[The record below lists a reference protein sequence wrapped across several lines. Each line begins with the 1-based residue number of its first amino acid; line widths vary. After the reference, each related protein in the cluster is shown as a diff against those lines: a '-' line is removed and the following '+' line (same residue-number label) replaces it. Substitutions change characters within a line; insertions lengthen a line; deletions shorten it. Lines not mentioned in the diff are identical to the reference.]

1 MLQLGAPGHHSVD
14 TEKKGLLARWFPQR
28 RVTERMFRELRD
40 EMSREHKDV
49 IRELREIR
57 RTAEQS
63 RQKVEDALAAHE
75 EALAAL
81 PELQARIER
90 CLIAYTHDAKSSERI
105 GDFKAGVDHQAVLAH
120 VTRAV
125 ENARLEMAPCPH
137 LVVENVFPEA
147 MYDCL
152 FEALPPPAFFEKTND
167 LRDEMPVP
175 FTMAP
180 AYSRVVWDLFHEAV
194 EQALLPAVIA
204 KFQPAL
210 DEFVRATWPSLGSW
224 EQSGITL
231 RAANPRLML
240 RRRGYLIKP
249 HRDPRWAFLVALF
262 YAAPRGSAHTYGTQL
277 YRLIQERDEA
287 HTSPLWLAPDEC
299 ELARDVPGIG
309 NSALMFL
316 NSTGAHGASVPDDA
330 PAGFLRYVY
339 QARFSPDTATK
350 TRLLELLAGEGRERW
365 VATR

>member
-1 MLQLGAPGHHSVD
+1 MPV
-14 TEKKGLLARWFPQR
+14 GLLSRLFPQR
-28 RVTERMFRELRD
+28 RATEKLIASLREQIG
-40 EMSREHKDV
+40 REHKDV
-49 IRELREIR
+49 VRELREIR

-63 RQKVEDALAAHE
+63 RQSVDRALAAHE

-81 PELQARIER
+81 PDLQARVER
-90 CLIAYTHDAKSSERI
+90 FTTAYVHDAKSAARLA
-105 GDFKAGVDHQAVLAH
+105 DFHATVDRQAVLAH

-125 ENARLEMAPCPH
+125 ERAQLQMLPCPH
-137 LVVENVFPEA
+137 LVVDNVFPEDV
-147 MYDCL
+147 YDRMI
-152 FEALPPPAFFEKTND
+152 EALPAPVFFEKTDD

-180 AYSRVVWDLFHEAV
+180 AYCRAVWELFHDAIER
-194 EQALLPAVIA
+194 ALLPAVLA
-204 KFQPAL
+204 AFRPAL
-210 DEFVRATWPSLGSW
+210 DEFVRTSWPTLGSW
-224 EQSGITL
+224 DDSGIRL

-262 YAAPRGSAHTYGTQL
+262 YAAPRGAPHTYGTQL
-277 YRLIQERDEA
+277 YRLLQERDEA
-287 HTSPLWLAPDEC
+287 HTSPLWLAPEEC

-330 PAGFLRYVY
+330 PADLLRHVY
-339 QARFSPDTATK
+339 QARFSPDSATK
-350 TRLLELLAGEGRERW
+350 QRLLELLTSEQGERRDRW

>member
-1 MLQLGAPGHHSVD
+1 M
-14 TEKKGLLARWFPQR
+14 GLLSRLFPQR
-28 RVTERMFRELRD
+28 HATEKAIAALRD
-40 EMSREHKDV
+40 EIGRDHKDMV
-49 IRELREIR
+49 RELREIR

-63 RQKVEDALAAHE
+63 RQSVDQALAAHA
-75 EALAAL
+75 EALAVL
-81 PELQARIER
+81 PELQAKVER
-90 CLIAYTHDAKSSERI
+90 LAIAYAHDAKSAPRVA
-105 GDFKAGVDHQAVLAH
+105 DFKATVDRQAVLAH

-125 ENARLEMAPCPH
+125 ERAQLQLAPCPH
-137 LVVENVFPEA
+137 LVVDNVFPEDV
-147 MYDCL
+147 YDRL
-152 FEALPPPAFFEKTND
+152 IESLPAPVFFEKTDD

-180 AYSRVVWDLFHEAV
+180 AYSRAVWELFHEAI
-194 EQALLPAVIA
+194 ERALLPAVIA
-204 KFQPAL
+204 AFRPAL
-210 DEFVRATWPSLGSW
+210 DDFVRTSWPTLGSW

-262 YAAPRGSAHTYGTQL
+262 YAAPRGAPHTYGTQL
-277 YRLIQERDEA
+277 YRLVRERDEA
-287 HTSPLWLAPDEC
+287 HTSPLWLAPEEC
-299 ELARDVPGIG
+299 QLARDVPGIG

-330 PAGFLRYVY
+330 PADFLRYVY

-350 TRLLELLAGEGRERW
+350 KRLIDLLTTEEGERRDRW
-365 VATR
+365 VVTR

>member
-1 MLQLGAPGHHSVD
+1 
-14 TEKKGLLARWFPQR
+14 
-28 RVTERMFRELRD
+28 
-40 EMSREHKDV
+40 MSREHKDL
-49 IRELREIR
+49 IRELRDIR

-63 RQKVEDALAAHE
+63 RQKIEGALAAHE

-81 PELQARIER
+81 PELEARIDR
-90 CLIAYTHDAKSSERI
+90 SLTAYAHDAKSSARLS
-105 GDFKAGVDHQAVLAH
+105 DFRAKVDRPAVLAH

-125 ENARLEMAPCPH
+125 ENARLELLPCPH
-137 LVVENVFPEA
+137 LVVENVFPEDV
-147 MYDCL
+147 YDRL
-152 FEALPPPAFFEKTND
+152 VEALPAPVFFEKTSD

-180 AYSRVVWDLFHEAV
+180 AYSRAVWDLFHEAV
-194 EQALLPAVIA
+194 EGALLPSVIA
-204 KFQPAL
+204 KFRPAL

-224 EQSGITL
+224 EQSGVTL

-249 HRDPRWAFLVALF
+249 HSDPRWAFLVALF
-262 YAAPRGSAHTYGTQL
+262 YAAPRGSPHTYGTQL
-277 YRLIQERDEA
+277 YRLKEERDEA
-287 HTSPLWLAPDEC
+287 HTSPLWLAPEEC
-299 ELARDVPGIG
+299 ELARDVPGNG

-330 PAGFLRYVY
+330 PADFLRYVY

-350 TRLLELLAGEGRERW
+350 LRLLELLAGEGRERW

>member
-1 MLQLGAPGHHSVD
+1 M
-14 TEKKGLLARWFPQR
+14 FPQR
-28 RVTERMFRELRD
+28 RVTERMLRELRD

-49 IRELREIR
+49 IRELREVR
-57 RTAEQS
+57 RMAEQG
-63 RQKVEDALAAHE
+63 RQKVDQALAARE
-75 EALAAL
+75 DAVAAL
-81 PELQARIER
+81 SELQARIDR
-90 CLIAYTHDAKSSERI
+90 CLIAYSHDAKSSARVN
-105 GDFKAGVDHQAVLAH
+105 DFRESVDRQSVLAH

-137 LVVENVFPEA
+137 LVVDNVFPEDV
-147 MYDCL
+147 YDRL
-152 FEALPPPAFFEKTND
+152 IEGLPAPVFFEKTSD

-180 AYSRVVWDLFHEAV
+180 AYSRAVWDLFHEAV

-204 KFQPAL
+204 KFRPAL

-262 YAAPRGSAHTYGTQL
+262 YAAPRGSAYTFGTQL

-287 HTSPLWLAPDEC
+287 HTSPLWLAPEEC
-299 ELARDVPGIG
+299 EVARDIPGIG

-316 NSTGAHGASVPDDA
+316 NSTGAHGASVPEDA
-330 PAGFLRYVY
+330 PADYLRYVY
-339 QARFSPDTATK
+339 QARFSPDSATK
-350 TRLLELLAGEGRERW
+350 TRLLELLAGEGRDRW

>member
-1 MLQLGAPGHHSVD
+1 MLRQ
-14 TEKKGLLARWFPQR
+14 
-28 RVTERMFRELRD
+28 LRD
-40 EMSREHKDV
+40 ETSREHKDV

-57 RTAEQS
+57 RTVETS
-63 RQKVEDALAAHE
+63 QKRIDDALASHE
-75 EALAAL
+75 AALATL

-90 CLIAYTHDAKSSERI
+90 CLTAYTHDAKSSPRLN
-105 GDFKAGVDHQAVLAH
+105 DFRAAVDRHAVLTH

-125 ENARLEMAPCPH
+125 ENARLELAPCPH
-137 LVVENVFPEA
+137 LVVEKVFPEDV
-147 MYDCL
+147 YDRL
-152 FEALPPPAFFEKTND
+152 VEALPPPVFFEKTDD

-180 AYSRVVWDLFHEAV
+180 AYSRALWDLFHEAI
-194 EQALLPAVIA
+194 ERAMLPAVIA
-204 KFQPAL
+204 KFRPAL
-210 DEFVRATWPSLGSW
+210 DDFVRATWPTLGSW
-224 EQSGITL
+224 DHSGITL

-316 NSTGAHGASVPDDA
+316 NSTGAHGASVPEDA
-330 PAGFLRYVY
+330 PADFLRYVY
-339 QARFSPDTATK
+339 QARFSPDSATK
-350 TRLLELLAGEGRERW
+350 TRLLDLLVGDGRDRW

>member
-1 MLQLGAPGHHSVD
+1 ML
-14 TEKKGLLARWFPQR
+14 
-28 RVTERMFRELRD
+28 RELRD

-49 IRELREIR
+49 IRELRDIR

-63 RQKVEDALAAHE
+63 RQKVDQALAAHE

-81 PELQARIER
+81 PELQARIDR
-90 CLIAYTHDAKSSERI
+90 SLTAYAHDAKSSARLN
-105 GDFKAGVDHQAVLAH
+105 DFRAAVDRQAVLTH

-125 ENARLEMAPCPH
+125 ENARLELAPCPH
-137 LVVENVFPEA
+137 LVVENVFPEEV
-147 MYDCL
+147 YDRL
-152 FEALPPPAFFEKTND
+152 VEALPPPVFFEKTND

-175 FTMAP
+175 FTVAP
-180 AYSRVVWDLFHEAV
+180 AYSRALWDLFHDAV
-194 EQALLPAVIA
+194 ERALLPAVIA
-204 KFQPAL
+204 KFRPAL
-210 DEFVRATWPSLGSW
+210 DELVRATWPTLGSW

-277 YRLIQERDEA
+277 YRLFQERDEA

-299 ELARDVPGIG
+299 ELARDVPGFG

-316 NSTGAHGASVPDDA
+316 NSTGAHGASVPEDA
-330 PAGFLRYVY
+330 PADFLRYVY
-339 QARFSPDTATK
+339 QARFSPDSATK
-350 TRLLELLAGEGRERW
+350 TRLLELLAGDGRDRW

>member
-1 MLQLGAPGHHSVD
+1 MPAGARGRSWLGR
-14 TEKKGLLARWFPQR
+14 LFPQR
-28 RVTERMFRELRD
+28 RVTEKMIDSLRD
-40 EMSREHKDV
+40 QMSREHKDV
-49 IRELREIR
+49 VRELREIR

-63 RQKVEDALAAHE
+63 RQQIDLALAAHE

-81 PELQARIER
+81 PDLQARVER
-90 CLIAYTHDAKSSERI
+90 VATAYAHDAKSAPRLS
-105 GDFKAGVDHQAVLAH
+105 DFLSMVDRQAVLAH
-120 VTRAV
+120 VTRSV
-125 ENARLEMAPCPH
+125 EHAELQLAPCPH
-137 LVVENVFPEA
+137 LVVENIFPQDVF
-147 MYDCL
+147 DRL
-152 FEALPPPAFFEKTND
+152 IEALPAPVFFEKTDD

-180 AYSRVVWDLFHEAV
+180 AYSRAVWDLFHEAV
-194 EQALLPAVIA
+194 EQAFLPAVIA
-204 KFQPAL
+204 AFRPAL
-210 DEFVRATWPSLGSW
+210 DEFVRTSWPTLGSW

-262 YAAPRGSAHTYGTQL
+262 YAAPRGAGHTYGTQL

-287 HTSPLWLAPDEC
+287 HTSPLWLKPEEC
-299 ELARDVPGIG
+299 EVARDVPGIG
-309 NSALMFL
+309 NTALIFL

-330 PAGFLRYVY
+330 PADFLRYVY

-350 TRLLELLAGEGRERW
+350 KRLLDLLTTEQGERRDRW
-365 VATR
+365 VVTR

>member
-1 MLQLGAPGHHSVD
+1 MGLLSRLLPQRHA
-14 TEKKGLLARWFPQR
+14 TEKALTA
-28 RVTERMFRELRD
+28 LRD
-40 EMSREHKDV
+40 EIGREHKDMV
-49 IRELREIR
+49 RELRELR

-63 RQKVEDALAAHE
+63 RQSVDRALAAHD

-81 PELQARIER
+81 PELQAKVER
-90 CLIAYTHDAKSSERI
+90 FSIAYAHDAKSASRLD
-105 GDFKAGVDHQAVLAH
+105 DFKAAVDRQAVHAH

-125 ENARLEMAPCPH
+125 ERAQLQLSPCPH
-137 LVVENVFPEA
+137 LVVENVFPEDV
-147 MYDCL
+147 YDRL
-152 FEALPPPAFFEKTND
+152 IESLPAPAFFEKTDD

-180 AYSRVVWDLFHEAV
+180 AYSRAVWELFHEAI
-194 EQALLPAVIA
+194 ERALLPAVIA
-204 KFQPAL
+204 AFQPAL
-210 DEFVRATWPSLGSW
+210 DDFVRTAWPTLGSW

-262 YAAPRGSAHTYGTQL
+262 YAAPRGAPHTYGTQL
-277 YRLIQERDEA
+277 YRLIRERDEA
-287 HTSPLWLAPDEC
+287 HTSPLWLAPEEC
-299 ELARDVPGIG
+299 ELARDVPGLG

-330 PAGFLRYVY
+330 PADFLRYVY
-339 QARFSPDTATK
+339 QARFSPDSVTK
-350 TRLLELLAGEGRERW
+350 KRLIDLLTMEEGERRDRW
-365 VATR
+365 VVTR

>member
-1 MLQLGAPGHHSVD
+1 
-14 TEKKGLLARWFPQR
+14 
-28 RVTERMFRELRD
+28 
-40 EMSREHKDV
+40 MSREHKDV
-49 IRELREIR
+49 LRELREIR

-63 RQKVEDALAAHE
+63 RQQVDRALAAHE
-75 EALAAL
+75 EALGAL
-81 PELQARIER
+81 PELQARVDR
-90 CLIAYTHDAKSSERI
+90 CLTAYTHDAKSSKRLN
-105 GDFKAGVDHQAVLAH
+105 DFRDEVDRQAVLTH

-125 ENARLEMAPCPH
+125 ENARLELAPCPY
-137 LVVENVFPEA
+137 LVVENVFPE
-147 MYDCL
+147 DVFDRL
-152 FEALPPPAFFEKTND
+152 VEALPPPVFFEKTDD

-180 AYSRVVWDLFHEAV
+180 AYSRALWDLFHEAV
-194 EQALLPAVIA
+194 ERALLPAVIA
-204 KFQPAL
+204 KFRPAL
-210 DEFVRATWPSLGSW
+210 DDFVRTTWPTLGSW
-224 EQSGITL
+224 EHSGITL

-277 YRLIQERDEA
+277 YRLVQERDEA
-287 HTSPLWLAPDEC
+287 HTSPLWLAPEEC
-299 ELARDVPGIG
+299 QLARDVPGIG

-316 NSTGAHGASVPDDA
+316 NSTGAHGASVPEDA
-330 PAGFLRYVY
+330 PADFLRYVY

>member
-1 MLQLGAPGHHSVD
+1 MD
-14 TEKKGLLARWFPQR
+14 TQKKGLLARLFPQR
-28 RVTERMFRELRD
+28 REQERMLRELRD
-40 EMSREHKDV
+40 EMSREQKNL

-57 RTAEQS
+57 RAAEQS
-63 RQKVEDALAAHE
+63 QKRIDSALAAHE
-75 EALAAL
+75 EALSTL
-81 PELQARIER
+81 PELQARVDR
-90 CLIAYTHDAKSSERI
+90 SLTAYAHDVKSAARLS
-105 GDFKAGVDHQAVLAH
+105 DFRSTVDRQAVLSH

-125 ENARLEMAPCPH
+125 ERARLEMLPCPH
-137 LVVENVFPEA
+137 LVVDNVFPDEVF
-147 MYDCL
+147 DRL
-152 FEALPPPAFFEKTND
+152 VESLPAPVFFEKTND

-175 FTMAP
+175 FTVAP
-180 AYSRVVWDLFHEAV
+180 AYSRAVWDLFHEAV
-194 EQALLPAVIA
+194 EGALLPSVIA
-204 KFQPAL
+204 KFRPAL

-262 YAAPRGSAHTYGTQL
+262 YAAPRNTGHTYGTQL
-277 YRLIQERDEA
+277 YRLVQERDEA
-287 HTSPLWLAPDEC
+287 HTSPLWLAPEEC

-330 PAGFLRYVY
+330 PPDFLRYVY

>member
-1 MLQLGAPGHHSVD
+1 M
-14 TEKKGLLARWFPQR
+14 GLLSRLFPQR
-28 RVTERMFRELRD
+28 HATEKALTALRD
-40 EMSREHKDV
+40 EIGREHKDLV
-49 IRELREIR
+49 RELREIR

-63 RQKVEDALAAHE
+63 RQSIDRALAAHE

-81 PELQARIER
+81 PELQAKVER
-90 CLIAYTHDAKSSERI
+90 FSIAYAHDAKSAPRLD
-105 GDFKAGVDHQAVLAH
+105 DFKATVNRQAVLDH

-125 ENARLEMAPCPH
+125 ERAQLQLSPCPH
-137 LVVENVFPEA
+137 LVVDHVFPEDV
-147 MYDCL
+147 YDRL
-152 FEALPPPAFFEKTND
+152 IESLPAPVFFEKTDD

-180 AYSRVVWDLFHEAV
+180 AYSRAVWELFHEAI
-194 EQALLPAVIA
+194 ERALLPAVIA
-204 KFQPAL
+204 AFRPAL
-210 DEFVRATWPSLGSW
+210 DEFVRTSWPTLGSW
-224 EQSGITL
+224 DQSGIAL

-262 YAAPRGSAHTYGTQL
+262 YAAPRGAPHTYGTQL
-277 YRLIQERDEA
+277 YRLVRERDEA
-287 HTSPLWLAPDEC
+287 HTSPLWLAPEEC

-330 PAGFLRYVY
+330 PADFLRYVY
-339 QARFSPDTATK
+339 QARFSPDSATK
-350 TRLLELLAGEGRERW
+350 KRLIDLVTNEEGERRDRW

>member
-1 MLQLGAPGHHSVD
+1 MPDGLVGRWLGR
-14 TEKKGLLARWFPQR
+14 LFPQR
-28 RVTERMFRELRD
+28 RVTERMIHALREDL
-40 EMSREHKDV
+40 SREHKNV
-49 IRELREIR
+49 VRELREIR

-63 RQKVEDALAAHE
+63 RQRIESALAAHE
-75 EALAAL
+75 DALAAL
-81 PELQARIER
+81 PEIQARVDR
-90 CLIAYTHDAKSSERI
+90 CVTAYSHDAKSAERLN
-105 GDFKAGVDHQAVLAH
+105 DFRRSVNRQAVLGH

-125 ENARLEMAPCPH
+125 ERARLELAPCPY
-137 LVVENVFPEA
+137 LVVENVFPEDI
-147 MYDCL
+147 YDRL
-152 FEALPPPAFFEKTND
+152 VDSLPPPVFFEKTND

-175 FTMAP
+175 FSMAP
-180 AYSRVVWDLFHEAV
+180 AYSRAVWDLFHEAV
-194 EQALLPAVIA
+194 ERALLPAVIA
-204 KFQPAL
+204 KFEPAL
-210 DEFVRATWPSLGSW
+210 DDFVRATWPTLGSW

-262 YAAPRGSAHTYGTQL
+262 YAAPRGAGHTYGTQL

-287 HTSPLWLAPDEC
+287 HTSPLWLAPEEC
-299 ELARDVPGIG
+299 ELARDVPGLG

-330 PAGFLRYVY
+330 PADFLRYVY
-339 QARFSPDTATK
+339 QARFSPDTPTK